1 MSLQLPAPRNNAA
14 NSFQQLWN
22 SWLTPA
28 GAPAYTGPG
37 NELTAATRGIARK
50 RAIRAAIT
58 GFIGNI
64 MPAPTL
70 SFQNLGPNVLGGLDW
85 RTWTLTI
92 NGMFFD
98 RDDITYRMFIL
109 LCRTAYHESRHGEQ
123 VYRSAQGLADQAFPF
138 PDVSQARI
146 IQVASAVGGGG
157 GVGARVAAFSGN
169 ALNNPQVRCQLIAET
184 LKIPMMVAQ
193 HADNNRAGFA
203 HFTALGKP
211 AWFKRATVQLEVE
224 EWMRSLAKKTL
235 FEQVTMFGEGGDA
248 PMEFY
253 KDLPVELDAHAIEDG
268 IKAATTTL
276 IGHNY
281 HANKLQ
287 PRTNTGLFGP

>member
-1 MSLQLPAPRNNAA
+1 MSLQLPGPRNNAA
-14 NSFQQLWN
+14 NRFQQLWN

-37 NELTAATRGIARK
+37 NELTAATRGMARK
-50 RAIRAAIT
+50 RAIRNAIT
-58 GFIGNI
+58 GFTGNI

-70 SFQNLGPNVLGGLDW
+70 SFQNMGANVLGGLNW
-85 RTWTLTI
+85 STWTLTI

-98 RDDITYRMFIL
+98 QDDITYRMFIL
-109 LCRTAYHESRHGEQ
+109 LCRTVYHESRHGEQ
-123 VYRSAQGLADQAFPF
+123 VYRSAQGLAAQAFPF
-138 PDVSQARI
+138 PDVSQARM
-146 IQVASAVGGGG
+146 IQVASMVGGG

-184 LKIPMMVAQ
+184 MNIPMTVAQ

-203 HFTALGKP
+203 QFAALARP
-211 AWFKRATVQLEVE
+211 AWFKRGTVQLEVE

-235 FEQVTMFGEGGDA
+235 FEQVTIFGEGRDA
-248 PMEFY
+248 PREFY
-253 KDLPVELDAHAIEDG
+253 KDLPVELDAHAIETD
-268 IKAATTTL
+268 IKTATTNL

-281 HANKLQ
+281 HANKIR
-287 PRTNTGLFGP
+287 PRTNVALFGP